1 MVFVKIVKKKLIIR
15 NFKNIMKA
23 DVLLGLQWG
32 DEGKGKI
39 VDVLTSKYD
48 IIARFQGGPNAGH
61 TLEFD
66 GIKHVLHTIPSGIF
80 HKGVINLIGNGVV
93 IDPVIFQNEIIGIEK
108 LDVEMSE
115 LLISKKAHLILPTH
129 KLIDAASE
137 KAKGKEKIG
146 STLKG
151 IGPTYMDKTGRNG
164 LRVGDISDVNFK
176 EKYEKLKR
184 KHIQILNFYD
194 FDYELEELET
204 AWFES
209 LSTLKNYKHIESEHY
224 IHNAIKEGKKILA
237 EGAQGTLLD
246 IDFGSYPF
254 VTSSNT
260 ITAGACT
267 GLGIAPNKIGEVF
280 GIFKAYCTRVGS
292 GPFPSELFDEVGATL
307 AKVGN
312 EFGATT
318 GRPRRCGWIDIP
330 ALKYAININGVTQ
343 LMMMKADVL
352 SGIDT
357 IKACTHYELDGEEID
372 YLPFEDNEGLTPIY
386 KELEG
391 WEMDLMQLE
400 NLSDA
405 PKAVHDYIAWLED
418 VLETPIS
425 IVSVGPDR
433 KQTLFR

>member
-1 MVFVKIVKKKLIIR
+1 
-15 NFKNIMKA
+15 MKA

-93 IDPVIFQNEIIGIEK
+93 IDPVIFQNEIDGIKK
-108 LDVEMSE
+108 LEVEMSE

-164 LRVGDISDVNFK
+164 LRVGDISSIFFK

-194 FDYELEELET
+194 FEYDLDKLESK
-204 AWFES
+204 WFES
-209 LSTLKNYKHIESEHY
+209 LETLKKYKHIESEHY
-224 IHNAIKEGKKILA
+224 IHDSIQNGKRILA

-246 IDFGSYPF
+246 IDFGSYPY

-267 GLGIAPNKIGEVF
+267 GLGIAPNQIGEVF

-292 GPFPSELFDEVGATL
+292 GPFPSELLDDTGSRL
-307 AKVGN
+307 AKFGN
-312 EFGATT
+312 EFGSTT

-352 SGIDT
+352 SGIGS
-357 IKACTHYELDGEEID
+357 IKACTHYVLNGEEID
-372 YLPFEDNEGLTPIY
+372 YLPFEDNELLTPLY

-391 WEMDLMQLE
+391 WEMDLMELDS
-400 NLSDA
+400 LSDA
-405 PKAVHDYIAWLED
+405 PVALNNYISWLEE
-418 VLETPIS
+418 VLATPIS

-433 KQTLFR
+433 KQTLFK